1 MEISEEI
8 KGAALIVS
16 VAGRLDS
23 NTAPQ
28 LESTLPERI
37 ESNAATI
44 VDLSQVS
51 YVSSAGLRI
60 LLKGAKVAKASGN
73 RLILSGLAAS
83 VREVFDISGFSS
95 IFAIEPD
102 VDAALASIG

>member
-8 KGAALIVS
+8 KGPALVMTL
-16 VAGRLDS
+16 AGRLDS
-23 NTAPQ
+23 NTAPL
-28 LESTLPERI
+28 LETRLPSRI
-37 ESNAATI
+37 EGNPATVI
-44 VDLSQVS
+44 DLSQVS

-73 RLILSGLAAS
+73 RLALCGLAPS
-83 VREVFDISGFSS
+83 VREVFDISGFTA

-102 VDAALASIG
+102 LVSALAAVG